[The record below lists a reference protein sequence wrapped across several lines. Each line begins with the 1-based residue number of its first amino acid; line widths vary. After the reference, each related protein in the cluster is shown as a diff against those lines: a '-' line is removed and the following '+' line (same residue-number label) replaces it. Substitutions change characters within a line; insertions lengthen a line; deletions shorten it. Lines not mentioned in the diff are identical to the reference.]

1 MSVSRRRF
9 LRSGA
14 LGGLAAGLMLKS
26 NSFAFGYD
34 LNQTVDQSSGF
45 DYSRANFEP
54 HVGSTFRLR
63 QGQQT
68 FDLTLVKLADY
79 RLPSRTARNTRAKN
93 TESFVLAFRA
103 PRNLSFASTYQLEHS
118 KLGKFDLFMARNG
131 DRDKVTAVV
140 NRIV

>member
-26 NSFAFGYD
+26 NSFAFGHD
-34 LNQTVDQSSGF
+34 SKQTVDHAAGF
-45 DYSRANFEP
+45 DYSRASFEP

-63 QGQQT
+63 QGKQT
-68 FDLTLVKLADY
+68 FDLTLVNLDDY
-79 RLPSRTARNTRAKN
+79 QQPSRTARNLRGKN

-103 PRNLSFASTYQLEHS
+103 PRKHSLASTYQLEHS
-118 KLGKFDLFMARNG
+118 KLGKIDIFMERNG
-131 DRDKVTAVV
+131 DRDKMTAVD

>member
-26 NSFAFGYD
+26 NSLAFGQD
-34 LNQTVDQSSGF
+34 SNQPVEHAAGF
-45 DYSRANFEP
+45 NYSRANFEP

-63 QGQQT
+63 QGKQMLN
-68 FDLTLVKLADY
+68 LTLVNLTDY
-79 RLPSRTARNTRAKN
+79 QPSRTARTSRAKS
-93 TESFVLAFRA
+93 TESFILAFRA
-103 PRNLSFASTYQLEHS
+103 PRNLSRSSMYQLEHP
-118 KLGKFDLFMARNG
+118 KLGTFDLFISRNG
-131 DRDKVTAVV
+131 DRDNMTAVV

>member
-26 NSFAFGYD
+26 NSFAFGHD
-34 LNQTVDQSSGF
+34 ANQSVDHAAGF
-45 DYSRANFEP
+45 NYSRANFEP
-54 HVGSTFRLR
+54 HVGSSFRLR
-63 QGQQT
+63 QGKQT
-68 FDLTLVKLADY
+68 LDLTLVNLTDY
-79 RLPSRTARNTRAKN
+79 QEPSRTARISRAKN

-103 PRNLSFASTYQLEHS
+103 PKNLSHASTYQLEHP
-118 KLGKFDLFMARNG
+118 KLGKFDLFMTRNG
-131 DRDKVTAVV
+131 DRDKMTAVV